1 MVPWWVLIH
10 SGLHIMIW
18 QMPVFVWLFN
28 SLKEPLIL
36 VFLVFQIQKMSVP
49 VLWKKSWNRRTADS
63 GYFKTIEEPLV
74 FMRATGSFM
83 ADFFDFFRKKKR
95 ESFL

>member
-1 MVPWWVLIH
+1 MGDQGKTKSKLSFEVHPQPSYNSLQWMVPWWVLIH

-49 VLWKKSWNRRTADS
+49 VLWKKS
-63 GYFKTIEEPLV
+63 
-74 FMRATGSFM
+74 
-83 ADFFDFFRKKKR
+83 
-95 ESFL
+95 

>member
-1 MVPWWVLIH
+1 
-10 SGLHIMIW
+10 
-18 QMPVFVWLFN
+18 
-28 SLKEPLIL
+28 
-36 VFLVFQIQKMSVP
+36 MSVP